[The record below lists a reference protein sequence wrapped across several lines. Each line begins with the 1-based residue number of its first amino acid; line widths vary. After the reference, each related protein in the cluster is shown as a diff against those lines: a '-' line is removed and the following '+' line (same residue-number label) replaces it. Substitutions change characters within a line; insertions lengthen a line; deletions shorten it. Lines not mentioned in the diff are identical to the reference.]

1 MKRPHGYKLL
11 EQVDQPLSLQHHS
24 TTVLY
29 NHAEI
34 MIKIQHSCHFF
45 LVNDVANLSNQRE
58 KLIEIHEVYLLGHKS
73 INSPFKIEPPR
84 KRETKIMLSNAQS
97 AIFIK
102 AAWSGNI
109 AALRVAANLGLAS
122 R

>member
-34 MIKIQHSCHFF
+34 MIEIQHSCHFF

-73 INSPFKIEPPR
+73 INSPFKIEPPS
-84 KRETKIMLSNAQS
+84 KRETKCCETLRAPFLSNPR
-97 AIFIK
+97 
-102 AAWSGNI
+102 GPVT
-109 AALRVAANLGLAS
+109 ALRVAANLGLAS